1 MTQTF
6 DTQKFINDLDI
17 VAQVR
22 SDIAEYIAQ
31 IAKAI
36 AQGEAEGDKG
46 SGKLVL
52 DRDIQDLIKTS
63 HELKQGVFRLM
74 ILGDMKRGKSTFL
87 NALLGEKLLPS
98 DVNPCT
104 AIMTV
109 LRYGDE
115 KKVKIYFNNDRS
127 PEEIDFE
134 TFKRRYT
141 IDPSEAKRLEK
152 EKRLA
157 FPTIDYAVVEYPL
170 PLLKRGIEIVD
181 SPGLNDTEARNEIS
195 LNYINNCHAIL
206 FVLSATQPCTLVERR
221 YLENYLKNRG
231 LTVFFLIN
239 AWDRIRDSLLD
250 PDDVNSVKEAEE
262 RVRKVFQANLSDYC
276 YVNSKNL
283 YRERVF
289 EISSLIALR
298 RRLKN
303 YYASLEKT
311 GFTEFLASL
320 DRFLIRESA
329 VSQLQQAKTLT
340 EQTYDRIKETIE
352 RRISL
357 LDRNENELREK
368 ILAVEPEFTKLADLC
383 YQFIEEIREIRNQK
397 AKAIADSFQNY
408 FLNLGNTF
416 KEDFLPY
423 QPDLGMLDIVD
434 TNKRQVFEA
443 ELKQAF
449 EHYLND
455 RMANWS
461 LELEKEMNDTF
472 SKLAEKAE
480 SYGEDYRKVTEQ
492 ITQKLLDEPFNK
504 KESFSGDRNSTSAW
518 VNWAKEFIS
527 FSPDRLNN
535 TASDSSFFNWK
546 SLLTNLISVIVIRT
560 ICASLLGFILN
571 PALLIFLSVGI
582 GTLQLE
588 LARQEVLKTIQ
599 KELLK
604 HLPQIIR
611 EQWQP
616 IHDAVKNCFDAY
628 EKEITER
635 VKDDIYA
642 RKTELQNLLK
652 QKQTYKIDREKEIE
666 RLQAIDANILAS
678 LHKLEESYNKLLA
691 LS

>member
-1 MTQTF
+1 MTQTI
-6 DTQKFINDLDI
+6 DTEKFIENLDN

-22 SDIAEYIAQ
+22 ADFAKYIAQ
-31 IAKAI
+31 IASAI
-36 AQGEAEGDKG
+36 AIGEAEAEKG

-52 DRDIQDLIKTS
+52 DRDIQDLLKTS
-63 HELKQGVFRLM
+63 HELKKGVFRLM

-109 LRYGDE
+109 LRYGNE
-115 KKVKIYFNNDRS
+115 KKVTIYFNNGTS
-127 PEEIDFE
+127 PEKIDFE
-134 TFKRRYT
+134 MFKRLYT

-152 EKRLA
+152 EKQLA

-170 PLLKRGIEIVD
+170 PLLERGIEIID

-206 FVLSATQPCTLVERR
+206 FVLSATQPCTLAERR

-250 PDDVNSVKEAEE
+250 PDDLETVRETEE
-262 RVRKVFQANLSDYC
+262 RVRKVFRANLSDYC
-276 YVNSKNL
+276 YVNQKNL
-283 YRERVF
+283 YQERVF
-289 EISSLIALR
+289 EICSLIALR

-311 GFTEFLASL
+311 GFPEFLTSL
-320 DRFLIRESA
+320 DRFLIQESA

-340 EQTYDRIKETIE
+340 QQTCDRIRETIE
-352 RRISL
+352 RRILL
-357 LDRNENELREK
+357 LDRNEKELKEK
-368 ILAVEPEFTKLADLC
+368 ILSVEPEFIKLADLC
-383 YQFIEEIREIRNQK
+383 DRFIEQIREMRERK

-416 KEDFLPY
+416 QEDFLPY
-423 QPDLGMLDIVD
+423 QPDLGMLDIID
-434 TNKRQVFEA
+434 TSKRQLFETT
-443 ELKQAF
+443 LKQAF

-455 RMANWS
+455 RMAVWS
-461 LELEKEMNDTF
+461 LELEKDINDAF
-472 SKLAEKAE
+472 LELAEKAE
-480 SYGEDYRKVTEQ
+480 NYGEDYRKITEQ
-492 ITQKLLDEPFNK
+492 ITTKLIGEPSNYRDYL
-504 KESFSGDRNSTSAW
+504 SSDCPNSTWKNW
-518 VNWAKEFIS
+518 VKEFLS
-527 FSPDRLNN
+527 FSPNNLSN
-535 TASDSSFFNWK
+535 TAFDCSFFNWK
-546 SLLTNLISVIVIRT
+546 SLLVNLISVVVIRT

-582 GTLQLE
+582 GTFQIE
-588 LARQEVLKTIQ
+588 LARQEILKSIQ
-599 KELLK
+599 KELIK
-604 HLPQIIR
+604 HLPQIIQ

-616 IHDAVKNCFDAY
+616 VCDAVKNCFNVY

-635 VKDDIYA
+635 VRDDIYA
-642 RKTELQNLLK
+642 QKTELQNLLK
-652 QKQTYKIDREKEIE
+652 QKQTYKIDREKETE
-666 RLQAIDANILAS
+666 RLRAIDANILTS
-678 LHKLEESYNKLLA
+678 LRQVEATYNKLLTC
-691 LS
+691 S

>member
-1 MTQTF
+1 MTQTIN
-6 DTQKFINDLDI
+6 TQKFINNLEL
-17 VAQVR
+17 VAQIR
-22 SDIAEYIAQ
+22 ANSANYIAQ
-31 IAKAI
+31 IANAI
-36 AQGEAEGDKG
+36 ALEETEGEQR

-52 DRDIQDLIKTS
+52 DREIQDLLKIS
-63 HELKQGVFRLM
+63 QEIKQGTFRLM

-109 LRYGDE
+109 LRYGEE
-115 KKVKIYFNNDRS
+115 KKVKLYFNNGRS

-152 EKRLA
+152 EKQLV
-157 FPTIDYAVVEYPL
+157 PTIDYAVVEYPL
-170 PLLKRGIEIVD
+170 PLLERGIEIID

-221 YLENYLKNRG
+221 YLENYIKNRG

-250 PDDVNSVKEAEE
+250 PDDLKAVREAEE
-262 RVRKVFQANLSDYC
+262 KVRKVFRANLSDYC
-276 YVNSKNL
+276 YVNNNNL
-283 YRERVF
+283 YEERVF
-289 EISSLIALR
+289 EICSLTALR

-303 YYASLEKT
+303 SYASLEKT
-311 GFTEFLASL
+311 GFTEFITSL
-320 DRFLIRESA
+320 DRFLIQESA
-329 VSQLQQAKTLT
+329 VSQLQQAKTLA
-340 EQTYDRIKETIE
+340 EQSYDRVKETIE
-352 RRISL
+352 RRILL
-357 LDRNENELREK
+357 LDRNEKELKEK
-368 ILAVEPEFTKLADLC
+368 ILSVEPEFVKLADIC
-383 YQFIEEIREIRNQK
+383 DRFIEEIREIRNQK
-397 AKAIADSFQNY
+397 AKAIADSFQTY
-408 FLNLGNTF
+408 FLNLDKTF
-416 KEDFLPY
+416 QEDFLPY
-423 QPDLGMLDIVD
+423 QPDLGMLDIID
-434 TNKRQVFEA
+434 ISKRQLFEA
-443 ELKQAF
+443 ALKQGF

-455 RMANWS
+455 RMAVWS
-461 LELEKEMNDTF
+461 LELEKNMNDAF

-480 SYGEDYRKVTEQ
+480 SYGENYRKVTDQ
-492 ITQKLLDEPFNK
+492 ITQKLLDEPFNN
-504 KESFSGDRNSTSAW
+504 KEHSTGDRYNSSAW
-518 VNWAKEFIS
+518 ANWAKELIS

-535 TASDSSFFNWK
+535 TALDSSFFNWK
-546 SLLTNLISVIVIRT
+546 SLLVNLISVVAIRT

-582 GTLQLE
+582 GTFQIE
-588 LARQEVLKTIQ
+588 LARQEILKTIQ
-599 KELLK
+599 KELFK
-604 HLPQIIR
+604 HLPQIIQ

-616 IHDAVKNCFDAY
+616 IHDAVKNCFNAY

-635 VKDDIYA
+635 VRDDIYA

-652 QKQTYKIDREKEIE
+652 QKQTYKIDREQEIE
-666 RLQAIDANILAS
+666 RLRAIDANILAS
-678 LHKLEESYNKLLA
+678 LHKLDETYNKLFN